1 MEFFLVPLIA
11 IGLVTF
17 GIYKLTAM
25 IFHIYLSGKLLL
37 LLVVF
42 AWMVSLVLPG
52 LFYQTAGFFGSV
64 GISLVSAVGFAWLAT
79 TVDSKRHSAQ
89 MASVSAN
96 GKQMPEM
103 SVWTPPAENAAP
115 VLPREEWGTVAVTE
129 NQEAVPATDQI
140 QMIEKIIHSDLTKRA
155 TVTSV
160 AVELE
165 PAMSLVEDESIVR
178 STETEDVA
186 SPLTM
191 ESADASETVAS
202 AAETSLPPAPA
213 KVLVQDVSVISDA
226 FLFEDDEL
234 DPQNL
239 QDAADVLAESD
250 IIETAVV
257 AAMPEGTEEQ
267 TESSSE
273 QENLEIPMAEP
284 EELQPLSDSLED
296 LLEFAF
302 LQRTQNNANGALV
315 TFRLIRSLYEDSQAL
330 PMVVAEVV
338 STLQSQGNYNE
349 AIAELAAA
357 VRLPSIQQDVRL
369 VRTFKQKL
377 TYLQVLNAIL
387 NERGSPFLPFEQ
399 IPAEWQDDIEQGL
412 LAGNRVQS

>member
-11 IGLVTF
+11 ISLVTF
-17 GIYKLTAM
+17 GIYKLTAL

-52 LFYQTAGFFGSV
+52 LFYQTAGFLGSV

-79 TVDSKRHSAQ
+79 TVDAKRHSAQ

-96 GKQMPEM
+96 GEQMPEM

-115 VLPREEWGTVAVTE
+115 VLPREEWGNVSVTD
-129 NQEAVPATDQI
+129 NQEAIPTADPI
-140 QMIEKIIHSDLTKRA
+140 QVIEEIIHSDLTEVA
-155 TVTSV
+155 TVSSV
-160 AVELE
+160 VVELE
-165 PAMSLVEDESIVR
+165 PVEEQETVVEMEPVDDDEV
-178 STETEDVA
+178 
-186 SPLTM
+186 
-191 ESADASETVAS
+191 VAS
-202 AAETSLPPAPA
+202 AEKKSSLLTPTR
-213 KVLVQDVSVISDA
+213 VLVQDVSVISDA
-226 FLFEDDEL
+226 LLFEEEESD
-234 DPQNL
+234 QQGL
-239 QDAADVLAESD
+239 QEAADVFAKSDISD
-250 IIETAVV
+250 IIETTAE
-257 AAMPEGTEEQ
+257 ATMPELIEEQ
-267 TESSSE
+267 AESSIE
-273 QENLEIPMAEP
+273 QGILLTPIAEP
-284 EELQPLSDSLED
+284 DEPQPLSDSLED
-296 LLEFAF
+296 MLECAF

-315 TFRLIRSLYEDSQAL
+315 TFRLIRSLYGDSQAL

-349 AIAELAAA
+349 AINELAAA
-357 VRLPSIQQDVRL
+357 VRLPSIQQDARL
-369 VRTFKQKL
+369 VRTFEQKL

>member
-1 MEFFLVPLIA
+1 MEFFLIPLIA

-25 IFHIYLSGKLLL
+25 IFHIYLSGRLLI

-89 MASVSAN
+89 MAPAAIN
-96 GKQMPEM
+96 GEQITEM
-103 SVWTPPAENAAP
+103 SVWTPPAENAVP
-115 VLPREEWGTVAVTE
+115 VLPRAEWITVPATE
-129 NQEAVPATDQI
+129 NQEDIPALDQMQVIEEII
-140 QMIEKIIHSDLTKRA
+140 QSDLTEVTTVASA
-155 TVTSV
+155 TEELEPVEGLEQ

-165 PAMSLVEDESIVR
+165 PV
-178 STETEDVA
+178 
-186 SPLTM
+186 
-191 ESADASETVAS
+191 DASEAVANVDENS
-202 AAETSLPPAPA
+202 PLPTRTR
-213 KVLVQDVSVISDA
+213 VMVQDVSVISDA

-234 DPQNL
+234 DQQSL
-239 QDAADVLAESD
+239 HDAAGILVESDISD

-257 AAMPEGTEEQ
+257 AATPEVIEEQ
-267 TESSSE
+267 AESSIE
-273 QENLEIPMAEP
+273 QEILVTPMAEP
-284 EELQPLSDSLED
+284 EELQPSSDSLDD

-302 LQRTQNNANGALV
+302 AQRTQNNPNGALV
-315 TFRLIRSLYEDSQAL
+315 TFRLIRSLYEDSHAL
-330 PMVVAEVV
+330 PMVVAELV
-338 STLQSQGNYNE
+338 STLQSQGNYNA
-349 AIAELAAA
+349 AIAELSAT
-357 VRLPSIQQDVRL
+357 VKLPSIQQDVRL
-369 VRTFKQKL
+369 VRTFEQKL
-377 TYLQVLNAIL
+377 RYLQVLNAIL